1 MIDDCTDRNN
11 LIEIQRLET
20 KKVKGHGG
28 NIYQQHGLRGT
39 LFVALRIAFMTC
51 VSMRTSARVCVMVCF
66 SSSEV
71 AWSCNHG
78 DAKASE

>member
-1 MIDDCTDRNN
+1 MIDDYTDRNN
-11 LIEIQRLET
+11 LIEIQRLESE
-20 KKVKGHGG
+20 KVKGHGG
-28 NIYQQHGLRGT
+28 NIDQQHGLRGS

-51 VSMRTSARVCVMVCF
+51 VSMRKCVRVCF